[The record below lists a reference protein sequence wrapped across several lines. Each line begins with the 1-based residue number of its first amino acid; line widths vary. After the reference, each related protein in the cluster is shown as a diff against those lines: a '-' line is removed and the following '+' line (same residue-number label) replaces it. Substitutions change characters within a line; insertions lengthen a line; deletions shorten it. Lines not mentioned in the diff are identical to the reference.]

1 MSKSKSTIVEVDV
14 MPFRSVEVDSY
25 HSGTCQ
31 CPSDPTL
38 VDEMRS

>member
-14 MPFRSVEVDSY
+14 MPLAVWKLSLELSY
-25 HSGTCQ
+25 VSM
-31 CPSDPTL
+31 SILSTL